1 MSSQSQPDVNTLL
14 HNMRAQILALTM
26 QLAEMQAHTPA
37 ATPSVEKTFNK
48 KVEVVTDSGAFKGD
62 RVRFAEWWI
71 KLYIWVK
78 ANWDVF
84 AVGQYAQVRLQKCY
98 TVGVWPTWDDLKVEI
113 EKYFKL
119 QAECNWARQQI
130 RTIKQGNMR
139 TDDFITRFLA
149 LSIQGGLGN
158 EHTGE
163 LLKCNGGVLQWILAR
178 SRADRSTDSPALAVG
193 RRAHGLRLYK
203 RKVEKPDDWLNS
215 LAGRSYDE
223 IRAFFYDQQVNEM
236 KAQGKE
242 FGA

>member
-163 LLKCNGGVLQWILAR
+163 LLKCNVNPHIAESL
-178 SRADRSTDSPALAVG
+178 SRVPTIRVAT
-193 RRAHGLRLYK
+193 RAGCGQEGTWPEIVRQLE
-203 RKVEKPDDWLNS
+203 VEKPDDWLNS